1 MKMRIQLIIENESGL
16 TATTEIGAIE
26 RRDSDDMI
34 GISLEEAKTMTGGV
48 QRALVESQALEAIY
62 RTSTCPDCQAPLRR
76 NGSHRISYRTPFGR
90 LVLNSPRFYRCDCQ
104 SSARQSFSPLAIWLH
119 GHTSPELLY
128 LEAQFA
134 A

>member
-1 MKMRIQLIIENESGL
+1 MKMRIQLIIEDESGL

-62 RTSTCPDCQAPLRR
+62 RASTCPDCQAPLHETARTGSVTARR
-76 NGSHRISYRTPFGR
+76 
-90 LVLNSPRFYRCDCQ
+90 
-104 SSARQSFSPLAIWLH
+104 SAAWS
-119 GHTSPELLY
+119 
-128 LEAQFA
+128 
-134 A
+134 